1 MLLWWLCFCT
11 MLVGAELAYFYGL
24 LQQIMMNDITRI
36 TFIIV
41 AILVWQTI
49 ACGFEIG
56 KTRFAWETG
65 KPNPILERGWFFS
78 DIVLSLGMI
87 GTVAGFMM
95 MLTGFATLD
104 FSDIEATQGMVA
116 RLGAGMATAL
126 STTLIGLIA
135 SVLLKLQFFMLERT
149 LEREE
154 HG

>member
-1 MLLWWLCFCT
+1 MANDCLWLRNRE
-11 MLVGAELAYFYGL
+11 A
-24 LQQIMMNDITRI
+24 
-36 TFIIV
+36 
-41 AILVWQTI
+41 
-49 ACGFEIG
+49 
-56 KTRFAWETG
+56 RFAWETG

-104 FSDIEATQGMVA
+104 FSDIEAAQGMVA